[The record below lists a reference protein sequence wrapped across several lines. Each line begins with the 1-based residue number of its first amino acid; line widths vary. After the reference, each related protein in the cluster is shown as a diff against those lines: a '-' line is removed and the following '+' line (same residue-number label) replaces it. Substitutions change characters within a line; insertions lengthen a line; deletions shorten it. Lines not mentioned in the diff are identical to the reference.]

1 MDRVKKSVH
10 YWCDDT
16 INRIY
21 TGKGITA
28 AVMDTGLAA
37 HPDFAG
43 RVLSFQDYVN
53 QKTNMYDDSG
63 HGTHV
68 AGILAGNGTVSG
80 GALAGMAPEASLVIV
95 KVLDRD
101 GNGTMSQIEAGIRW
115 IMEHHRKYQIRI
127 VNISMGA
134 RAGVHPDKDA
144 RIVQMVEELW
154 DRGMIVVVSA
164 GNYGPEEGTISVP
177 GTSRKVITT
186 GAMECESRQK
196 DCSGQGP
203 TVECVVKPDVVAP
216 GYYIISTSHLY
227 REQRKAYTVK
237 SGSSMATPVVAGA
250 AALVLSK
257 YPDMGN
263 VEMKLKLRETSRHLN
278 GMKRDGWGCLQVD
291 RLLK

>member
-10 YWCDDT
+10 YWCSDT
-16 INRIY
+16 INKTY

-28 AVMDTGLAA
+28 AVMDTGLAE

-43 RVLSFQDYVN
+43 RVLAFKDCVN
-53 QKTNMYDDSG
+53 QKSKMYDDSG

-68 AGILAGNGTVSG
+68 AGILAGDGKASG
-80 GALAGMAPEASLVIV
+80 GVLAGMAPEASLVIV

-101 GNGTMSQIEAGIRW
+101 GNGNMEQIERGIRW
-115 IMEHHRKYQIRI
+115 IMENYRKYRIRI

-134 RAGVHPDKDA
+134 RAGVHPDKDE
-144 RIVQMVEELW
+144 RIVRMVEEMW
-154 DRGMIVVVSA
+154 NRGLIVVVSA
-164 GNYGPEEGTISVP
+164 GNYGPGKGTISVP

-196 DCSGQGP
+196 ECSGQGP
-203 TVECVVKPDVVAP
+203 TVDCVVKPDVVAP
-216 GYYIISTSHLY
+216 GYYIISASHLY

-237 SGSSMATPVVAGA
+237 SGSSMATPVMAGA

-278 GMKRDGWGCLQVD
+278 GMKRDGWGCLQVEQ
-291 RLLK
+291 LLK

>member
-10 YWCDDT
+10 YWCCDT
-16 INRIY
+16 INRKC

-28 AVMDTGLAA
+28 AVMDTGLAV
-37 HPDFAG
+37 HPDFSG
-43 RVLSFQDYVN
+43 RVLAFKDCVN
-53 QKTNMYDDSG
+53 QKNRIYDDSG

-68 AGILAGNGTVSG
+68 AGILAGDGKVSSGT
-80 GALAGMAPEASLVIV
+80 LAGMAPEVSLVIV
-95 KVLDRD
+95 KVLDKN
-101 GNGTMSQIEAGIRW
+101 GNGSMEQIESGIRW
-115 IMEHHRKYQIRI
+115 IMENHARYNIRI

-134 RAGVHPDKDA
+134 RAGVYPDKDT

-154 DRGMIVVVSA
+154 NLGLIVVVSA
-164 GNYGPEEGTISVP
+164 GNYGPGKGTISVP

-186 GAMECESRQK
+186 GAMESESRQK
-196 DCSGQGP
+196 ECSGQGP
-203 TVECVVKPDVVAP
+203 TVECVVKPDIVAP
-216 GYYIISTSHLY
+216 GYYIISTSNLY

-291 RLLK
+291 QLLK

>member
-10 YWCDDT
+10 YWCSDT

-21 TGKGITA
+21 MGKGITA
-28 AVMDTGLAA
+28 AVMDTGLAP
-37 HPDFAG
+37 HPDFTG
-43 RVLSFQDYVN
+43 RVLAFKDCVN
-53 QKTNMYDDSG
+53 QKMKMYDDSG

-68 AGILAGNGTVSG
+68 AGILAGDGKVSG
-80 GALAGMAPEASLVIV
+80 GVLAGMAPEASLVIV

-101 GNGTMSQIEAGIRW
+101 GNGTMGQIEAGIRW
-115 IMEHHRKYQIRI
+115 IMENHRRYRIRI

-134 RAGVHPDKDA
+134 KAGVHPDKDV
-144 RIVQMVEELW
+144 RIVRMVEELW
-154 DRGMIVVVSA
+154 NQGLVVVVSA
-164 GNYGPEEGTISVP
+164 GNYGPGKGTISVP

-196 DCSGQGP
+196 ECSGQGP
-203 TVECVVKPDVVAP
+203 TVDCIVKPDVVAP
-216 GYYIISTSHLY
+216 GYYIISASNLY
-227 REQRKAYTVK
+227 REQKKAYTVK

-263 VEMKLKLRETSRHLN
+263 VEMKLKLRETSRHLE

-291 RLLK
+291 QLLK